1 MDANERML
9 NYASR
14 DVAALGGN
22 DANGA
27 NGENVFMPVNA
38 TQWSVMRLFLRS
50 TYIQHVLP
58 VRLPR

>member
-38 TQWSVMRLFLRS
+38 TQ
-50 TYIQHVLP
+50 
-58 VRLPR
+58 